1 MLASRTTSHTRGED
15 RGQRRYGGRTVAGD
29 EHRIFGAYDIQREVG
44 RGGMGVVYLAT
55 DQRLGRRVALKV
67 IVPELA
73 ADPQFR
79 QRFERE
85 ARVAATLE
93 HPHVVPVYEAGEQD
107 GSLFIAM
114 RFIDGRD
121 LATEV
126 RDHGRLAPDRLGRIV
141 AQVAGALDAA
151 HRSGVVHRDVKPA
164 NVLLTGTGDDEQ
176 AYLTDFG
183 LTREAA
189 SESGLTLTGQWV
201 GTVDYAAPEQI
212 LGEPTD
218 ARSDVYALG
227 CLAFQA
233 LTGKP
238 PYQGA
243 PAARLFAHMNE
254 PPPSACA
261 ARPQLRPEVDAA
273 LARAMAKQPA
283 DRFQS
288 AGDLG
293 RALTAALTGE
303 AQVEPERTVA
313 RGPAL
318 TGVPPAGA
326 PADAEATR
334 IAPPADPDAT
344 RVRPPEA
351 DTAPAASPRDPD
363 ATRVVP
369 AGARAASSHD
379 PHAAGVPAAQ
389 PETTLVAPAPG
400 APPGPPP
407 TVTRTRQPRVLA
419 GIALVLIVAVAA
431 VITLVAGGGGGGDSY
446 ADKAKDAVS
455 DLARANRTLSDRFT
469 GLTGASPSATIT
481 TATADAAGAARD
493 ARRRVAALEASD
505 DPTLARGLT
514 RAIDAEQA
522 FLSQADTAAAAP
534 SKADASALQSAA
546 GTMTDAFAA
555 ISGKLDDL
563 PAVGGISGL
572 TGWIK
577 ARKEAGQR
585 RQGMDAFI
593 GAVDAVL
600 AGARPG
606 RRQIQQIHDAI
617 GNGTTTPEAASAG
630 LDQVVANRQA
640 ALAGARTLSVTQADQ
655 AGTIKTLL
663 VESFERSLDYDRDL
677 QDGVAAY
684 QNGDFARYLTK
695 VFDDAGRSSEAATKA
710 KRQFLAAYNELRASR
725 GRAPVGD
732 DF

>member
-1 MLASRTTSHTRGED
+1 
-15 RGQRRYGGRTVAGD
+15 VAGD
-29 EHRIFGAYDIQREVG
+29 EHSTFGAYDIQREVG

-55 DQRLGRRVALKV
+55 DRRLGRRVALKV

-114 RFIDGRD
+114 RFIDGHD

-126 RDHGRLAPDRLGRIV
+126 RDHGRVAPDRLGRIV

-227 CLAFQA
+227 CLAYQA

-261 ARPQLRPEVDAA
+261 SRPELRSAVDAA
-273 LARAMAKQPA
+273 LARAMAKKPA

-288 AGDLG
+288 TGDLG
-293 RALTAALTGE
+293 RALAAALAGE

-318 TGVPPAGA
+318 TGVPPVEPVEQPDAAAAG
-326 PADAEATR
+326 PEATR
-334 IAPPADPDAT
+334 TAPPADPEAT
-344 RVRPPEA
+344 RIRRPA
-351 DTAPAASPRDPD
+351 DTDTTRVAPPAAPDTARAGTSPDRDG
-363 ATRVVP
+363 TRVAPP
-369 AGARAASSHD
+369 AEPVTTPAA
-379 PHAAGVPAAQ
+379 AAAQ
-389 PETTLVAPAPG
+389 PETTLVAQAPG

-407 TVTRTRQPRVLA
+407 TVSRARQPRVLA
-419 GIALVLIVAVAA
+419 GIALVLIVAAA
-431 VITLVAGGGGGGDSY
+431 AAITLVAGGGGDTSY
-446 ADKAKDAVS
+446 ADKAKDAVG

-469 GLTGASPSATIT
+469 GLTAGTRSAAIA
-481 TATADAAGAARD
+481 TATSDAASAARD
-493 ARRRVAALEASD
+493 ARRRVSALKADD
-505 DPTLARGLT
+505 DPALAKGLT
-514 RAIDAEQA
+514 RAIDAEQT
-522 FLSQADTAAAAP
+522 FLNQASAAAAAP
-534 SKADASALQSAA
+534 SKADATALQSAA
-546 GTMTDAFAA
+546 GTMSDAFAA
-555 ISGKLDDL
+555 IESKLDDL
-563 PAVGGISGL
+563 PAVEGISGF
-572 TGWIK
+572 TGWVQ
-577 ARKEAGQR
+577 ARKAAGQR
-585 RQGMDAFI
+585 RQGADAFI
-593 GAVDAVL
+593 KAVDAVL

-617 GNGTTTPEAASAG
+617 GNATTTPEAASAG

-640 ALAGARTLSVTQADQ
+640 ALAGARALSVTQIDQ
-655 AGTIKTLL
+655 AGTIKSLL

-684 QNGDFARYLTK
+684 QNGDFERYLAK

-710 KRQFLAAYNELRASR
+710 KRQFLNAYNKLRASR
-725 GRAPVGD
+725 GLTPVGD

>member
-1 MLASRTTSHTRGED
+1 
-15 RGQRRYGGRTVAGD
+15 VAGD
-29 EHRIFGAYDIQREVG
+29 EHSTFGAYDIQREVG

-55 DQRLGRRVALKV
+55 DRRLGRRVALKV

-73 ADPQFR
+73 ADAQFR

-126 RDHGRLAPDRLGRIV
+126 RDHGRLAPERLARV
-141 AQVAGALDAA
+141 VLQVAGALDAA

-164 NVLLTGTGDDEQ
+164 NVLLTETGEDEQ

-227 CLAFQA
+227 CLAFQG
-233 LTGKP
+233 LTAKP

-243 PAARLFAHMNE
+243 PAARLFAHMND

-261 ARPQLRPEVDAA
+261 ARPGLRPEVDAA
-273 LARAMAKQPA
+273 LARAMAKKPA

-293 RALTAALTGE
+293 RALAAALAGG
-303 AQVEPERTVA
+303 APIEPEGTVA

-318 TGVPPAGA
+318 TGVPAGEPAGPVEPAEQVGPAA
-326 PADAEATR
+326 PVEPTAPVGAVEPAEPTRPAAVTPRSPIGDAAESE
-334 IAPPADPDAT
+334 PT
-344 RVRPPEA
+344 RV
-351 DTAPAASPRDPD
+351 APRESR
-363 ATRVVP
+363 
-369 AGARAASSHD
+369 
-379 PHAAGVPAAQ
+379 
-389 PETTLVAPAPG
+389 ETTLVTASAPS
-400 APPGPPP
+400 PPP
-407 TVTRTRQPRVLA
+407 PPATRSRQPRVLA
-419 GIALVLIVAVAA
+419 AIALVLVVAA
-431 VITLVAGGGGGGDSY
+431 AAVVTLVAGGGGDKSY
-446 ADKAKDAVS
+446 ADRAKEAVA

-469 GLTGASPSATIT
+469 ALTPSTPSATI
-481 TATADAAGAARD
+481 ATSTSNAAAAARD
-493 ARRRVAALEASD
+493 ARRRLGALKAAD
-505 DPTLARGLT
+505 DPTLASGLT
-514 RAIDAEQA
+514 RAIDAEEA
-522 FLSQADTAAAAP
+522 FLGQAIAAAAGPSQADA
-534 SKADASALQSAA
+534 KALDGAA
-546 GTMTDAFAA
+546 GRMTDAFAA
-555 ISGKLDDL
+555 LSGKVAGLS
-563 PAVGGISGL
+563 AVDGVSGL
-572 TGWIK
+572 TGWLQ
-577 ARKEAGQR
+577 ARKDAGER
-585 RQGMDAFI
+585 RHGADTFI
-593 GAVDAVL
+593 TAVDAVL

-606 RRQIQQIHDAI
+606 RAQIRQVSSAI
-617 GNGTTTPEAASAG
+617 ENGTITPDAARSSI
-630 LDQVVANRQA
+630 DQVVANRQA
-640 ALAGARTLSVTQADQ
+640 ALAAARGLSATQTDA
-655 AGTIKTLL
+655 AASIKNLL
-663 VESFERSLDYDRDL
+663 VDSFARSLDYDRDL

-684 QNGDFARYLTK
+684 QSGDFERYIAKL
-695 VFDDAGRSSEAATKA
+695 FEDRQRSNDAATKA
-710 KRQFLAAYNELRASR
+710 KRDFLDAYNKLRASR
-725 GRAPVGD
+725 GRTPVGD